1 MISLPEAITNMNGS
15 ARWPRGLTALSF
27 DDGFAQVYTQALPIL
42 RRHQL
47 SATVFLVGRRVSGPA
62 GCFGKPARGQG
73 RQATTTR
80 AGR

>member
-47 SATVFLVGRRVSGPA
+47 SATVFLVA
-62 GCFGKPARGQG
+62 
-73 RQATTTR
+73 
-80 AGR
+80 